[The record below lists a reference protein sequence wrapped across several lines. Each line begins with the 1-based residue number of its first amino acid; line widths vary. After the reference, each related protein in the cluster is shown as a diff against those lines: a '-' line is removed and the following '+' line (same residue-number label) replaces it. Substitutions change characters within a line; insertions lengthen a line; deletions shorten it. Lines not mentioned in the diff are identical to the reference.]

1 MTSIVSMFRFFWER
15 LHQYWLLVRFHRP
28 IGIFLLLWP
37 MLWALWIAGK
47 GHPSQEV
54 LFVFLVGAILM
65 RSAGCAIN
73 DYADRNFD
81 PFVQRTKD
89 RPLATGHVRPSEAIG
104 VFIVFSLVSFFLVL
118 RMNTL
123 TILLSL
129 VGGFFALSYP
139 FTKRYTHLPQFY
151 LGMAFGWAVPMAF
164 AAQTGKIPSE
174 GWTIF
179 LIAIVWAMVYD
190 TLYAMVDREDDI
202 KIGVRSTAI
211 FFGAWDRTIIA
222 ILQMIVISLL
232 ERVGKQVQLGKIYFF
247 GLFLSSG
254 LFFYQQYL
262 IRKREPTRCFQAF
275 LNNHWFGMSLFVSI
289 FLDFLCK

>member
-1 MTSIVSMFRFFWER
+1 MFRFLWDR
-15 LHQYWLLVRFHRP
+15 LHQYWLLARFHRP

-47 GHPSQEV
+47 GHPNSEV
-54 LFVFLVGAILM
+54 LFVFLVGSILM

-73 DYADRNFD
+73 DYADRDLD
-81 PFVQRTKD
+81 PFVNRTKD
-89 RPLATGHVRPSEAIG
+89 RPLATGHVGPSEAIG
-104 VFIVFSLVSFFLVL
+104 MFVVFSLIAFFLVL

-123 TILLSL
+123 TILLSFF
-129 VGGFFALSYP
+129 GGFLALSYP

-151 LGMAFGWAVPMAF
+151 LGMAFGWAVPMVF
-164 AAQTGKIPSE
+164 AAQTGKIPVVA
-174 GWTIF
+174 WTIF
-179 LIAIVWAMVYD
+179 LVAIVWAVVYD
-190 TLYAMVDREDDI
+190 TLYAMVDREDDV

-211 FFGAWDRTIIA
+211 LFGAWDRTIIA
-222 ILQMIVISLL
+222 VLQIIVIALL
-232 ERVGKQVQLGKIYFF
+232 EWVGRKVQLGNIYFL

-254 LFFYQQYL
+254 FFFYQQYL

-275 LNNHWFGMSLFVSI
+275 LNNHWFGMVLFVSI